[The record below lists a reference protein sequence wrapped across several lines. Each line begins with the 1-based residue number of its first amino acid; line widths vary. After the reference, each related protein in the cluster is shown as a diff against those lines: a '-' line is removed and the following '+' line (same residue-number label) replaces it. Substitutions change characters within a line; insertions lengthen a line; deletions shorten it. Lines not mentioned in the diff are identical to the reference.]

1 MIDMIMNLPFRQT
14 TMKYFMKKML
24 WLINRTEK
32 YLYRIV
38 TSANQLVE
46 KIQIFDDR

>member
-24 WLINRTEK
+24 WLI
-32 YLYRIV
+32 IV
-38 TSANQLVE
+38 IVPKSTYTGL
-46 KIQIFDDR
+46 